1 MIKSMI
7 GCQCCNDINQ
17 LLFGLGQIHQ
27 FKIQVFLAIVRVTN
41 RYHRYMNHCCTA
53 NYNELLQTFSGAVK
67 TICSCS
73 TKERWPNEFFSTCY
87 RSTRTHKYKYFL
99 WFFFKFW
106 KKNLKF
112 TAMQIEKISFVNKNE
127 KRDNMTRHFWIQYKR
142 QSNPNKI
149 YVST

>member
-1 MIKSMI
+1 MFWIRSNPSMENPGI
-7 GCQCCNDINQ
+7 T
-17 LLFGLGQIHQ
+17 
-27 FKIQVFLAIVRVTN
+27 FLAIVRVTN
-41 RYHRYMNHCCTA
+41 RYRRYMNECCNA

-73 TKERWPNEFFSTCY
+73 TKERWPNEFFSTCF
-87 RSTRTHKYKYFL
+87 RSARTHKHKYFL
-99 WFFFKFW
+99 QFFFRFW
-106 KKNLKF
+106 KKSQVYCNVNR
-112 TAMQIEKISFVNKNE
+112 KISFVNKNE